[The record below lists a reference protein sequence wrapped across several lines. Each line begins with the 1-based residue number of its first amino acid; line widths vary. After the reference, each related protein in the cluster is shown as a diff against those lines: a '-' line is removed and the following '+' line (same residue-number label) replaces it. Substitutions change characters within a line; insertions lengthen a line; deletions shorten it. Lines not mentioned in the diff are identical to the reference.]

1 MFIGWHFQER
11 LTVVNA
17 LASIIF
23 ILIFTKT
30 FFLKQMYLL
39 KWMNVQCIDFIKR
52 TIALALTNINKT
64 SMIYRHDLIKK
75 LDALR
80 DSNSEL
86 AQMVL
91 DQVWNTWLSLY
102 FLYDVDIEFH
112 WVKYIVFSYKIYDNA
127 MIAAG
132 LNEDP
137 RPMISRLNK
146 LLTQALDKHWSS
158 RCISPRWTQFYYH
171 WSCARL
177 CLTTSR
183 PQLKIKLSI

>member
-1 MFIGWHFQER
+1 MFIGWNVPER
-11 LTVVNA
+11 LTVVN
-17 LASIIF
+17 LYFNIYEIIF
-23 ILIFTKT
+23 FKT
-30 FFLKQMYLL
+30 NVSFKMDECTMYWFY
-39 KWMNVQCIDFIKR
+39 KTNNCIGV
-52 TIALALTNINKT
+52 LTNINKT